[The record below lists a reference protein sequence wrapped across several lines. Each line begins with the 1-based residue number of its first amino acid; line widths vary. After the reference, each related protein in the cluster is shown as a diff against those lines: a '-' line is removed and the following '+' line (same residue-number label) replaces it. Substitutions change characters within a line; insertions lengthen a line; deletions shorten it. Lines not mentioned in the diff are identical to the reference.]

1 MDMFFGGDDTQ
12 QDALAQLA
20 EARRAKLWDSALSLI
35 EMAKDE
41 SLSVE
46 ASHRVHNELVGSLGA
61 LLELETDA
69 EMLSVLQEKYQKFN
83 ARLAELARE
92 RVSSG
97 EPSRPLTP
105 PSETVQLRHA
115 LAVNAPNWTA
125 SVGRPRLDAAAA
137 ERELLASARKFS
149 ELALAADEGGDAAA
163 ALQHYIAAA
172 DAFARSSKP
181 ADRNRARAFVQRA
194 EEIREKA
201 ELQQREKDVGEREAQ
216 LEALKQSLEDD
227 ARRVQQEEAAV
238 AERTARA
245 AAAGQPSYW
254 DGAVVVGADGFALVP
269 IEQRSEVWTALEKL
283 LRTDSAHL
291 GIGRDVVHAGKYDRL
306 KPVCCWR
313 LQHPGLWRRYEAGL
327 DQVRRDA
334 AVVRR
339 AGIAALRGRDR
350 RPGLPVKTEGC
361 GLPGVLDDDVCEQ
374 WLLHGTKKDNLL
386 DILSNGTNERYSGG
400 LFGNGTYL
408 AEDAGKTDQYVG
420 VDSKYDRSLPLHKR
434 LYAEVRHPDSVFYVL
449 VCRVALGHYV
459 RTQGAARENPKSMD
473 GAPHAVFAAPTNT
486 RELVAVPSTQPP
498 VHYHAL
504 VAECGK
510 AIARFREFVVFHS
523 EYVYPEYVVAYQ
535 RFMGR
540 SGPVA

>member
-20 EARRAKLWDSALSLI
+20 EARRAKLWDSALSLV

-83 ARLAELARE
+83 ARLAEARA
-92 RVSSG
+92 RARLVG
-97 EPSRPLTP
+97 RAVAALTP

-125 SVGRPRLDAAAA
+125 SVGRPKVDAAAA

-149 ELALAADEGGDAAA
+149 ELALAADEGGDAA

-201 ELQQREKDVGEREAQ
+201 ELQQREKDVAEREAQ
-216 LEALKQSLEDD
+216 LEALKQSLEED

-269 IEQRSEVWTALEKL
+269 IEQRSEVWAALEKL

-327 DQVRRDA
+327 DKVRQDA

-374 WLLHGTKKDNLL
+374 WLLHGTKDNP
-386 DILSNGTNERYSGG
+386 
-400 LFGNGTYL
+400 
-408 AEDAGKTDQYVG
+408 A
-420 VDSKYDRSLPLHKR
+420 
-434 LYAEVRHPDSVFYVL
+434 RHPL
-449 VCRVALGHYV
+449 QRHERALLGRPLRQRHILGRGRREDGPIRRRRFQV
-459 RTQGAARENPKSMD
+459 RPQP
-473 GAPHAVFAAPTNT
+473 AAPQ
-486 RELVAVPSTQPP
+486 A
-498 VHYHAL
+498 AL
-504 VAECGK
+504 
-510 AIARFREFVVFHS
+510 R
-523 EYVYPEYVVAYQ
+523 
-535 RFMGR
+535 
-540 SGPVA
+540 

>member
-1 MDMFFGGDDTQ
+1 M
-12 QDALAQLA
+12 
-20 EARRAKLWDSALSLI
+20 RRGWTKCGRTRRWCGAP
-35 EMAKDE
+35 
-41 SLSVE
+41 
-46 ASHRVHNELVGSLGA
+46 EL
-61 LLELETDA
+61 
-69 EMLSVLQEKYQKFN
+69 
-83 ARLAELARE
+83 R
-92 RVSSG
+92 
-97 EPSRPLTP
+97 
-105 PSETVQLRHA
+105 
-115 LAVNAPNWTA
+115 
-125 SVGRPRLDAAAA
+125 
-137 ERELLASARKFS
+137 
-149 ELALAADEGGDAAA
+149 
-163 ALQHYIAAA
+163 
-172 DAFARSSKP
+172 
-181 ADRNRARAFVQRA
+181 
-194 EEIREKA
+194 
-201 ELQQREKDVGEREAQ
+201 
-216 LEALKQSLEDD
+216 
-227 ARRVQQEEAAV
+227 
-238 AERTARA
+238 
-245 AAAGQPSYW
+245 
-254 DGAVVVGADGFALVP
+254 
-269 IEQRSEVWTALEKL
+269 
-283 LRTDSAHL
+283 
-291 GIGRDVVHAGKYDRL
+291 
-306 KPVCCWR
+306 
-313 LQHPGLWRRYEAGL
+313 
-327 DQVRRDA
+327 
-334 AVVRR
+334 
-339 AGIAALRGRDR
+339 RDR

-486 RELVAVPSTQPP
+486 RELAAVPSTQPP